1 MSNDGTLVRGKL
13 FSFESPRG
21 IGKKILLCKKRKSI
35 ICSKDRHF
43 PVRCKDVS
51 LIRVF

>member
-13 FSFESPRG
+13 FSLESPRG

-35 ICSKDRHF
+35 ICSRHF